1 MDNKKGLIEELLKK
15 EDMEAL
21 DILIKSKEI
30 ILNEIIEVLISLNN
44 AKLIY
49 NFMIQNYK
57 MPIPYD
63 LLIKKVIE
71 LKDYKYILE
80 ILKHAV
86 TENDKKNNF
95 IDFHMYGVMARNEK
109 FEDMQKSMNLLL
121 SKRNFELTLFEK
133 NILNNLSLL
142 LNALKDCENLSLI
155 KEYAMG
161 VSHSSVK
168 MFLKELILNLSPP
181 SLYSINSSLHY
192 ENNEFDL
199 SELSPYQQEKYLS
212 YIETISDE
220 RRKKTTQ
227 DKKYYD
233 NYGSCLR
240 ELSPEQREKYL
251 MYIKTFHNER
261 GIKRKRKKQPYFKY

>member
-1 MDNKKGLIEELLKK
+1 MS
-15 EDMEAL
+15 AL

-44 AKLIY
+44 AELIY

-86 TENDKKNNF
+86 TENDKKNDF
-95 IDFHMYGVMARNEK
+95 IDFHIYGIMARNEK
-109 FEDMQKSMNLLL
+109 FEDMQKSMDLLL

-155 KEYAMG
+155 KEYAMR

-168 MFLKELILNLSPP
+168 KFLKELILNLSRP
-181 SLYSINSSLHY
+181 SLCSINSSLHY

-199 SELSPYQQEKYLS
+199 SKLSPYQQEKYLM
-212 YIETISDE
+212 YIE
-220 RRKKTTQ
+220 
-227 DKKYYD
+227 
-233 NYGSCLR
+233 
-240 ELSPEQREKYL
+240 
-251 MYIKTFHNER
+251 TFHNER
-261 GIKRKRKKQPYFKY
+261 GIKRKRKKRPYFKY